1 MFAIMP
7 NQVNVRELRTQSA
20 AAWDALEASGTLVVT
35 HNGAPLAA
43 LVSLDP
49 DHYEE
54 DLAARRR
61 ARAQRALQTLQL
73 APKPALSAHEIES
86 EIKAVRKARA

>member
-1 MFAIMP
+1 MP

-20 AAWDALEASGTLVVT
+20 AVWEALEASGTLVVT
-35 HNGAPLAA
+35 HNGSPLAA

-54 DLAARRR
+54 DLAALRR
-61 ARAQRALQTLQL
+61 ARAQRALQTLQS
-73 APKPALSAHEIES
+73 APKPALTAQEIAS
-86 EIKAVRKARA
+86 EIKAVRKARV